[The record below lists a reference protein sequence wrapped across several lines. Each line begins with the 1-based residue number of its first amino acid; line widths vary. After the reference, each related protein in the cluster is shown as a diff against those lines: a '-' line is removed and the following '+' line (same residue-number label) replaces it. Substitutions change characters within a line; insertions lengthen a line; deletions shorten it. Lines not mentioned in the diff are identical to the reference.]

1 MPQSRTRSFDTRLFL
16 GVVALCIVVSNL
28 ALFYA
33 KRDGLAYRDF
43 KIFYSGARILQAY
56 PGTEL
61 YNLDLQARVQT
72 ELLHIKPKE
81 ALPYNHP
88 PFELLLFLPLAGL
101 SYSLAFYL
109 WIAISIA
116 CGIVSAKLIGRE
128 LPRLREGWRWM
139 PYALVMCLFPFF
151 MVILEGQD
159 SALALLLL
167 VAAWVSMRRGADAR
181 GGFWLGLALFK
192 FQVILPL
199 AFILVFWK
207 PKLLKGF
214 SVSAAL
220 LGLISLILIRPAGL
234 ISYIYLLTGMAR
246 ASSEGV
252 SLKFGMDPRLIPNL
266 RGLVYGIVSGGGGTL
281 SHSWAAAVI
290 VAVGVISAAV
300 LVWTI
305 RRMAPT
311 HADSLEEFD
320 LAFSLAVIVSLL
332 LSFHIL
338 AHDLVLLA
346 LPFAIVVDRM
356 MALRAARNARF
367 AGSAILIS
375 IFYVYEV
382 YLFLFA
388 WSKVYWLA
396 AALIALAILISN
408 QQAEVETVTADSS

>member
-1 MPQSRTRSFDTRLFL
+1 MIRGFFWALWRLYL
-16 GVVALCIVVSNL
+16 G
-28 ALFYA
+28 FE
-33 KRDGLAYRDF
+33 
-43 KIFYSGARILQAY
+43 SGAVLREARRTAIPRLQDFLFGRADFT
-56 PGTEL
+56 GL
-61 YNLDLQARVQT
+61 SGDGVYNLDLQARVQT
-72 ELLHIKPKE
+72 ELLNIKTEE

-88 PFELLLFLPLAGL
+88 PFELLPFLPLAGL

-128 LPRLREGWRWM
+128 LPRLREIWMWM
-139 PYALVMCLFPFF
+139 PYALVVCLFPFF

-159 SALALLLL
+159 SVLALLLL
-167 VAAWVSMRRGADAR
+167 VAAWVSMRRREDAS

-199 AFILVFWK
+199 TFILAFRK

-214 SVSAAL
+214 SISAAL
-220 LGLISLILIRPAGL
+220 VGLISLMMIRPAGV

-266 RGLVYGIVSGGGGTL
+266 RGLTYGIVSAGGGAL
-281 SHSWAAAVI
+281 SHSWATGVI
-290 VAVGVISAAV
+290 VAVGLISLAA

-305 RRMAPT
+305 RLVAPA
-311 HADSLEEFD
+311 HADSVEGFD

-346 LPFAIVVDRM
+346 VPFAIVMDQM
-356 MALRAARNARF
+356 IALRTARNAQF
-367 AGSAILIS
+367 AGPVVLILT
-375 IFYVYEV
+375 FYIYEV

-396 AALIALAILISN
+396 AALIALAILVSMELAKVN
-408 QQAEVETVTADSS
+408 GRGSVARVS